1 MKHIYNVI
9 LKSICI
15 VLVFTLVGCS
25 NGKEDDGLPS
35 VINIGTQELPNE
47 EMVARI
53 NNYFEEEFGI
63 PVNFMEFQAGDI
75 RIAMVSGDIDFAM
88 LGSTNAILGVCN
100 KMDVSLIW
108 IHEIVGT
115 SEQLI
120 VQKDRNLNEIKDL
133 KGKRLAA
140 PLATTAHYS
149 LVETLKANGIN
160 EDEVTIYDMQ
170 MPEIYAAFLSG
181 EIDGAYVWEPTV
193 SKMKEIGKTLMTS
206 EELAD
211 QGIVT
216 ANVEIVRNEFME
228 KYPELVEDYIR
239 VVNESEIQMEEDP
252 QGVIPSLAKYLS
264 LSEEDVK
271 TIMDGSIRLN
281 AKQMIEDQYLG
292 TTTHKG
298 KFLDSIIRTAYFLD
312 DQRSLVETPDEK
324 VLEEFVHP
332 EFAEK
337 IAKEMD

>member
-25 NGKEDDGLPS
+25 NGKEDNGLPS

-206 EELAD
+206 KDLAD

-252 QGVIPSLAKYLS
+252 QDVIPSLAKYLS

-292 TTTHKG
+292 TSAHKG

-312 DQRSLVETPDEK
+312 DQRSLVDRPNEE
-324 VLEEFVHP
+324 VLKDFVHP